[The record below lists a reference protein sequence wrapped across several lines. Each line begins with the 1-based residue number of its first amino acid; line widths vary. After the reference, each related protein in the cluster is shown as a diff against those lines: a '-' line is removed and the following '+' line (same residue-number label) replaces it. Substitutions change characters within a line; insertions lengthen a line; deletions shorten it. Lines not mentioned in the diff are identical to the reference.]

1 MTMRVVLMTALLL
14 ANLFSAVAVVKVKQ
28 TSRDLQHQLQV
39 MRVDHDQLKIKW
51 AQLRLEESTWASYDR
66 VRRVARTRLDMYLPK
81 HYTVLE
87 PQP

>member
-1 MTMRVVLMTALLL
+1 MTGRVVIITSLVL

-28 TSRDLQHQLQV
+28 ISRDLQHQLQV
-39 MRVDHDQLKIKW
+39 MRVEHDQLKIKW

-66 VRRVARTRLDMYLPK
+66 VRQMAHTRLDMYLPE

-87 PQP
+87 PRP